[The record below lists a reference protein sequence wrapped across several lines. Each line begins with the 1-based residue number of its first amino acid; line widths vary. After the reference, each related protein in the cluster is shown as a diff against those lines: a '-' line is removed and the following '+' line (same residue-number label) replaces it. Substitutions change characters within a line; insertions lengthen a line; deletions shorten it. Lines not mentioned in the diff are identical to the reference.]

1 MQFVPEEAIDATAEK
16 LGAEINFDELI
27 LDFKA
32 RQPALMAYL
41 FSDDFDLLNQ
51 EEREYLLF
59 LSLVIWKAC
68 EDMNPGITVI
78 STDQLEEQEEVNW
91 EILLKSTA
99 KKFNERIDPFFE
111 NYQQEDLLAF
121 VEDALAIDEETEVTK
136 EGREYIFVALKTMID
151 CIHAAK

>member
-32 RQPALMAYL
+32 RQPALVAYL
-41 FSDDFDLLNQ
+41 FSEDFDLLNQ
-51 EEREYLLF
+51 QEREYLLF
-59 LSLVIWKAC
+59 LTLVIWKTC
-68 EDMNPGITVI
+68 EDMDPGIPAI
-78 STDQLEEQEEVNW
+78 ASDQLEEQEETNW
-91 EILLKSTA
+91 GILLKSTA

-111 NYQQEDLLAF
+111 NYPQEDLLAF
-121 VEDALAIDEETEVTK
+121 VEDALEIDEETEVTK

-151 CIHAAK
+151 CLQTSK